1 MAAIAAGDG
10 AQQDMPMSAFGATA
24 SQPGLVI
31 FDCDG
36 VLVDS
41 EPLSMRVLLGT
52 IAEAGAVIDVAQG
65 YESFLGKSLASVTE
79 ILRTDYG
86 VDLGS
91 HALERMRLRLYALFR
106 RELKPIPGIAETLAA
121 MRVPFCVA
129 SSSQVERIRLSLDVT
144 GLSSYFGDRIFSAS
158 MVAHGKPAP
167 DLFLHAARQMQI
179 EPARCIV
186 IEDSP
191 AGVDAAKRAQMRVF
205 AFTGG
210 SHAQSAAH
218 RQLLEALEPDLVF
231 GHMTELAKL
240 MREMAEEKRGS

>member
-1 MAAIAAGDG
+1 MT
-10 AQQDMPMSAFGATA
+10 AFGGAA
-24 SQPGLVI
+24 PPAGLVI

-41 EPLSMRVLLGT
+41 EPLSMRVLLET
-52 IAEAGAVIDVAQG
+52 IAEAGAVIDIAQG
-65 YESFLGKSLASVTE
+65 YESFLGISLASVTE

-86 VDLGS
+86 VDVGPD
-91 HALERMRLRLYALFR
+91 ALDLMRERLYVLFR
-106 RELKPIPGIAETLAA
+106 QELRSIPGIAETLAA
-121 MRVPFCVA
+121 MPVPFCVA
-129 SSSQVERIRLSLDVT
+129 SSSQLERIRLSLDVT
-144 GLSSYFGDRIFSAS
+144 GLRSFFGDHIFSAS

-167 DLFLHAARQMQI
+167 DLFLHAAREMRI

-210 SHAQSAAH
+210 SHAQSPAH
-218 RQLLEALEPDLVF
+218 RQLLEALEPTLIF
-231 GHMTELAKL
+231 GDMAELPGL
-240 MREMAEEKRGS
+240 MREMAKQ

>member
-1 MAAIAAGDG
+1 MSGAGP
-10 AQQDMPMSAFGATA
+10 MPI
-24 SQPGLVI
+24 GLVI

-86 VDLGS
+86 VDLGR
-91 HALERMRLRLYALFR
+91 HALDRMRERLYALFR
-106 RELKPIPGIAETLAA
+106 RELRPIAGMAEVLAA
-121 MRVPFCVA
+121 MPVPFCVA
-129 SSSQVERIRLSLDVT
+129 SSSQLERIRLSLEVT
-144 GLSSYFGDRIFSAS
+144 GLRGFFGDNIFSAS

-167 DLFLHAARQMQI
+167 DLFLHAAREMRV

-186 IEDSP
+186 IEDAP
-191 AGVDAAKRAQMRVF
+191 AGIDAAKRAQMRVL

-210 SHAQSAAH
+210 SHAQSAVH
-218 RQLLEALEPDLVF
+218 RSTIASLEPDVTF
-231 GHMTELAKL
+231 EHMADLIGL
-240 MREMAEEKRGS
+240 MRELEHDPQSHIPASPGMDTKS